1 MDLFTV
7 MSHFSTTSKLHVT
20 IISSSPDPNAHQEMD
35 GWINLDNMVRKKI
48 INAIIFDKY
57 YDCNVIHNLCEHLF
71 SLTKKIMTMF

>member
-1 MDLFTV
+1 
-7 MSHFSTTSKLHVT
+7 
-20 IISSSPDPNAHQEMD
+20 MD

-57 YDCNVIHNLCEHLF
+57 YVCNVIHNLCEHLF